1 MSTGS
6 IIRISGPVVYAKG
19 LAGAGL
25 YDVVKVGAAGL
36 IGEIIKLKGDL
47 ATIQIYED
55 NTLMR
60 VGEPVECLHRP
71 LSVALGPGLI
81 GSIYDGIQ
89 RPLPVLKGLS
99 GAFLKPGLAGE
110 PLDSRKK

>member
-36 IGEIIKLKGDL
+36 IGEIINSKG
-47 ATIQIYED
+47 TWPPFKS
-55 NTLMR
+55 TR
-60 VGEPVECLHRP
+60 TTR
-71 LSVALGPGLI
+71 
-81 GSIYDGIQ
+81 
-89 RPLPVLKGLS
+89 
-99 GAFLKPGLAGE
+99 
-110 PLDSRKK
+110 